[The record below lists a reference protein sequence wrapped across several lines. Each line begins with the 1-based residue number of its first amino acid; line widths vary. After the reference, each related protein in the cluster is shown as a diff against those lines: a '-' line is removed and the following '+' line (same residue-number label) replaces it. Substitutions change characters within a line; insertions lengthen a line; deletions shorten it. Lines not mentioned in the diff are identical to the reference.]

1 MARRTSRRRSHT
13 EPPTFAVPSGPVAV
27 ATGTVE
33 AVVDRDDP
41 LGVTLHVNGVPS
53 SYVHADPTVL
63 TFEYMEHMAALLDAL
78 EPGPLRALHVG
89 AAGCTLPRWIDAR
102 RPGSRQVAI
111 DPDPVLLELVREWFT
126 LPRSPALRL
135 RAADGRT
142 AIASAPP
149 ESSDVI
155 IRDAFAGATTP
166 EHLTTD
172 GWSREVLRVLRPG
185 GLYLANIADRAPLR
199 LARAEVA
206 TALAGLATA
215 PDDSGTTTGPRWSRV
230 VLVAEPAVLKGRR
243 YGNLVLAAVRA
254 GGTSIDLTGAQ
265 VDRAL
270 RRLAVP
276 AHIVADNELERF
288 AAGAGPLRDPVA
300 PEDVAKD
307 DPPVGHTPGPVTRS
321 GDDTTGG

>member
-1 MARRTSRRRSHT
+1 M
-13 EPPTFAVPSGPVAV
+13 AV

-41 LGVTLHVNGVPS
+41 LGVTVHVNGVPS

-78 EPGPLRALHVG
+78 DPGPLRVLHVG
-89 AAGCTLPRWIDAR
+89 AAGCTLPRWVDAR

-111 DPDPVLLELVREWFT
+111 DPDPVLLELVRSWFD

-135 RAADGRT
+135 RAADGR
-142 AIASAPP
+142 AVVASAPP
-149 ESSDVI
+149 ESADVV

-172 GWSREVLRVLRPG
+172 GWARDVLRVLRPG

-206 TALAGLATA
+206 TLLACADAGR
-215 PDDSGTTTGPRWSRV
+215 PDAGGTQLPGWSRI

-254 GGTSIDLTGAQ
+254 GDAGPDLTGAAA
-265 VDRAL
+265 DRAL

-276 AHIVADNELERF
+276 ARILADGELERF
-288 AAGAGPLRDPVA
+288 AAGAAPRADTSATDGTPKMSPSVDAPPTTDTAVGRDTASQRRGAAARPQ
-300 PEDVAKD
+300 
-307 DPPVGHTPGPVTRS
+307 
-321 GDDTTGG
+321 